1 MKTIILDITNDINN
15 ELQNTQKVF
24 NNMVRY
30 GYNRLIDN
38 KELKEKDLR
47 KLINETFKQPSWL
60 SECANKDAIYIFKSN
75 KTRGLKTVI
84 FGGLKNLKDYLL
96 KKKTKEQYKL
106 DKLLPITFQG
116 EACKYGNRMFNFN
129 FSNNEVIYKP
139 NRKQHYNLTYKQPRK
154 NILRD
159 LLQLEELSKQ
169 NKIAITVKLNVVTKK
184 LYIIFDESKLQ
195 YEKYNDLK
203 SNRVIGIDLNPNT
216 IGLSIL
222 EFNKNNSED
231 FKILYKEVISTYE
244 LNKTLVSSNK
254 RKFELIE
261 ICYHIDKL
269 LKTWKCSRICLEE
282 LTINS
287 SDKGNGK
294 TFNRLCN
301 NVWCR
306 NLVINKL
313 KMLSNIH
320 GYFIT
325 EVNPAYS
332 SVIGNIL
339 YGSETTP
346 DMVASSIEVA
356 RRTYNKFKKGHFYPP
371 IKFDH
376 LNEQWKQTLNG
387 LNSWKEI
394 FLEIK
399 KSKLKY
405 RFLLLDYI
413 QNAVFSKTYIK
424 QKVTLYTF

>member
-1 MKTIILDITNDINN
+1 MKTIILDITNEIDN
-15 ELQNTQKVF
+15 ELLNTQKVF

-38 KELKEKDLR
+38 NNLTEKNLR
-47 KLINETFKQPSWL
+47 KLINEIFKQPSWL
-60 SECANKDAIYIFKSN
+60 TQCAIKDAIYIFKSN
-75 KTRGLKTVI
+75 KATGFKTVI
-84 FGGLKNLKDYLL
+84 FGGFKNLKDYLL
-96 KKKTKEQYKL
+96 KKKSKEQYKL

-116 EACKYGNRMFNFN
+116 EMLNHGNRMFNFN
-129 FSNNEVIYKP
+129 FSNNEIIYKP
-139 NRKQHYNLTYKQPRK
+139 NRKQHYNLTFKQPRK

-159 LLQLEELSKQ
+159 LFQLQELSKQ
-169 NKIAITVKLNVVTKK
+169 KKIAITVRLNVVTKK

-195 YEKYNDLK
+195 YEKYNVLK
-203 SNRVIGIDLNPNT
+203 SNRVIGIDLNPNA

-222 EFNKNNSED
+222 EFDNNNSEF
-231 FKILYKEVISTYE
+231 FKILHKEVISTFE
-244 LNKTLVSSNK
+244 LNKKNISNNK
-254 RKFELIE
+254 RKYELIK

-287 SDKGNGK
+287 SDKQCGK

-306 NLVINKL
+306 NLVVNKL

-332 SVIGNIL
+332 SFIGNIL
-339 YGSETTP
+339 YGNEHTP
-346 DMVASSIEVA
+346 DMVASSIEVV
-356 RRTYNKFKKGHFYPP
+356 RRAYNKFKKGYFYPP
-371 IKFDH
+371 IQLDH
-376 LNEQWKQTLNG
+376 LNEQWKQTLSG
-387 LNSWKEI
+387 LNSWKEM
-394 FLEIK
+394 FNKIK
-399 KSKLKY
+399 KLKWKY

-424 QKVTLYTF
+424 SRITLYTF

>member
-1 MKTIILDITNDINN
+1 MKTIILDITNNIDI
-15 ELQNTQKVF
+15 ELLSAQKVF

-38 KELKEKDLR
+38 NNLKEKDLR

-60 SECANKDAIYIFKSN
+60 TQCAIKDAIYIFKSN
-75 KTRGLKTVI
+75 KTKGLKTII
-84 FGGLKNLKDYLL
+84 FGGFKNLKDYLL
-96 KKKTKEQYKL
+96 KKKSKEQYKL

-116 EACKYGNRMFNFN
+116 ETPRHGNRLFNFN

-139 NRKQHYNLTYKQPRK
+139 NRKQHYKLTYKQPRK
-154 NILRD
+154 NILRE
-159 LLQLEELSKQ
+159 LYQLQELSKQ
-169 NKIAITVKLNVVTKK
+169 KKIAITVKLNIVTKK

-195 YEKYNDLK
+195 YEKYINLK
-203 SNRVIGIDLNPNT
+203 NNRVIGIDLNPNA

-222 EFNKNNSED
+222 EFDKNNSEK
-231 FKILYKEVISTYE
+231 FNVLYKEVISTYE
-244 LNKTLVSSNK
+244 LNKTTVSNNK
-254 RKFELIE
+254 RKYELIK

-287 SDKGNGK
+287 SDKHKGK

-306 NLVINKL
+306 NLVVNKL
-313 KMLSNIH
+313 KMLSNIY

-332 SVIGNIL
+332 SFIGNIL
-339 YGSETTP
+339 YGNESTP
-346 DMVASSIEVA
+346 DMVASSIEIA
-356 RRTYNKFKKGHFYPP
+356 RRAYNKFKKGHFYPP
-371 IKFDH
+371 IQFNY
-376 LNEQWKQTLNG
+376 LNEQWKQTLDG
-387 LNSWKEI
+387 LNSWKDM
-394 FLEIK
+394 FVKIK

-405 RFLLLDYI
+405 RFLLLNYV